1 MYDDGTTQVSI
12 ATCATLS
19 LQNACSV
26 CSGMVRMDQ
35 NHEVYIV
42 AHVTGNANPQH
53 YNFKSA
59 WTRFHGTLVQRA

>member
-1 MYDDGTTQVSI
+1 MYDDGTTPVSI

-19 LQNACSV
+19 LTNACAV

-35 NHEVYIV
+35 NHEVYVI
-42 AHVTGNANPQH
+42 AHAPNAPNH
-53 YNFKSA
+53 YTFKTS